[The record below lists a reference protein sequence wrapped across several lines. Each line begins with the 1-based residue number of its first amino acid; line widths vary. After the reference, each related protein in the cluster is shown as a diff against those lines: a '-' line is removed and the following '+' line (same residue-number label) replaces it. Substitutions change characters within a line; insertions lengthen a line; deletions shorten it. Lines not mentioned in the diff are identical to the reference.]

1 MKIRHILTT
10 ILFVCTFLT
19 ARGWSEHP
27 MLIHQVLK
35 DIPQLQGLNPVEVK
49 SLLLFLQEEEKS
61 LEKFFAEHEA
71 WARQNMP
78 DYAPRPDQL
87 AFQATGNEEDLL
99 RRFFHALRLNPHVKM
114 QLYLHLLT
122 DEEVAERPL
131 FDPQDLT
138 TLSNVSS
145 MLKTNYVMLQQG
157 ELVSP
162 FMVLRTATDEP
173 DYGFDLGLFED
184 NNTDYGMLYG
194 FGEQSFGNP
203 NLEYSSQAPF
213 HMGFYHEAGIVY
225 FFGPFLKRTYPEYR
239 IHLFKSLAEYA
250 FENDQDYWG
259 WRFMGW
265 GMHYLNDM
273 SMPYHTKPLP
283 GVSALSMIWKNLKA
297 IIGFKKSRDRAVQL
311 VSNRHTVFEEFQWQ
325 LTRNA
330 YLEGD
335 VNHPFLEALRNPV
348 DMISYSDEFVRNV
361 ATKQSVD
368 KSKTTDR
375 NLARYMPKKLVKDAN
390 FEVSGTE
397 ELEKVI
403 ELTIAEKGEESVEK
417 MTETIA
423 DLLRLFSMH
432 ARSYTM
438 DILEKTGKI

>member
-1 MKIRHILTT
+1 MKIRYILTT

-27 MLIHQVLK
+27 LLIHQVLK
-35 DIPQLQGLNPVEVK
+35 DIPQLQNLNPVEVK
-49 SLLLFLQEEEKS
+49 SLLRFLREEEKG
-61 LEKFFAEHEA
+61 LETFFAEHEA
-71 WARQNMP
+71 WARQHLP

-87 AFQATGNEEDLL
+87 DFQATGIEEDLL
-99 RRFFHALRLNPHVKM
+99 QRFFYALRLNPHVKM
-114 QLYLHLLT
+114 QLYLHLLPNE
-122 DEEVAERPL
+122 DVAERPL
-131 FDPQDLT
+131 FDPRELT

-145 MLKTNYVMLQQG
+145 MQKTNYVILLEG
-157 ELVSP
+157 DLVSP

-184 NNTDYGMLYG
+184 NNTNYGKLYG

-250 FENDQDYWG
+250 FENGQDYWG

-325 LTRNA
+325 VTRNA
-330 YLEGD
+330 YLQGD
-335 VNHPFLEALRNPV
+335 NNHPFFEALRNPV
-348 DMISYSDEFVRNV
+348 EMISYSDEFVRKV
-361 ATKQSVD
+361 AAKQSVD
-368 KSKTTDR
+368 KSKATDR
-375 NLARYMPKKLVKDAN
+375 NLARYMPEKLVRDPD
-390 FEVSGTE
+390 FEVSGTD
-397 ELEKVI
+397 ELEQVI
-403 ELTIAEKGEESVEK
+403 ELTVAEKGVESAEK

-423 DLLRLFSMH
+423 GLLRLFSMH

-438 DILEKTGKI
+438 DILERTEKI